1 MTADSGSATLPG
13 RRVSSEA
20 SESRRPRLLVELTL
34 VAVLFLAY
42 RYGRTLITG
51 HDSEA
56 VANAWNVWRVE
67 RWMHLPD
74 EEVIQAWT
82 LHWPLLL
89 KAANWYYVGVHF
101 PITVAFLAWG
111 WWKRPPSEYR
121 WARRLLTSI
130 TAFALVIHML
140 IPLAPP
146 RMMSSLGFV
155 DTMQTLGPS
164 AYKGNPGTIAN
175 QFAAMPSLHVGWAM
189 LLALVVIR
197 TTRTRWRWLTLA
209 HPVITTVVVVTTANH
224 YWLDAL
230 VAVLILLL
238 ALWVTPGPYPRREA
252 ESWITRIG
260 SVVGRREPPRG
271 STDIPTESPAAGPV
285 TNRSIQLPE
294 DRTRHDVT
302 AGGGNPS
309 GPCPPRAGPGCAGA
323 ARRRG

>member
-13 RRVSSEA
+13 QRISSETA
-20 SESRRPRLLVELTL
+20 PARRPRLLVELTL

-111 WWKRPPSEYR
+111 WWKRPPGEYR

-224 YWLDAL
+224 YWLDAV

-238 ALWVTPGPYPRREA
+238 ALWVTPGPYSRRQA

-260 SVVGRREPPRG
+260 SVVGRREPPLG
-271 STDIPTESPAAGPV
+271 STESPTESLAASPV
-285 TNRSIQLPE
+285 TSRSTRLPGDPPSTSTE
-294 DRTRHDVT
+294 RAER
-302 AGGGNPS
+302 APS
-309 GPCPPRAGPGCAGA
+309 GPMTHS
-323 ARRRG
+323 